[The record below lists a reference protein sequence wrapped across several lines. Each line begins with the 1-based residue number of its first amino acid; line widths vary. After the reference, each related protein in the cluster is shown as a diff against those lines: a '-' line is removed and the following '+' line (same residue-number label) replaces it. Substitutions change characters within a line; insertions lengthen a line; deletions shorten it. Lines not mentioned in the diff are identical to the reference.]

1 MSAKLRFQ
9 HPYPAESALTGPSAS
24 SSGDRS
30 RKKLLSIFERLEQA
44 ATLQKTSGTSRR
56 GAILKHSNRQNFLRR
71 IDEELAALQGAG
83 ARVAD

>member
-9 HPYPAESALTGPSAS
+9 HPFPAESALLGPPAS
-24 SSGDRS
+24 SPGHGSC
-30 RKKLLSIFERLEQA
+30 KKLLSIFARLEQA

-56 GAILKHSNRQNFLRR
+56 EATLKHSNRQNLLRR